1 MFWGSPLTCG
11 NPGSIEE
18 RQVTDMKRWL
28 IAIFTA
34 LCAWN
39 AMAFITPT
47 PAYALGY
54 RVSSYWCGNSNYR
67 MAYMHMGSSF
77 YVDLHSAYIAN
88 QWTDD
93 TGDNTVYVTNIVI
106 VNENGRNR
114 TYATRVL
121 VEISEDGP
129 AFYEQRDGQWT
140 SMTGYG
146 YQQPNFNTAW
156 ILLHYFSGEAL

>member
-1 MFWGSPLTCG
+1 
-11 NPGSIEE
+11 
-18 RQVTDMKRWL
+18 MKRWL

-34 LCAWN
+34 LCAWSTMTTI
-39 AMAFITPT
+39 APT

-54 RVSSYWCGNSNYR
+54 RVSSYWCGNSNYP

-93 TGDNTVYVTNIVI
+93 TGDNTVYVANIIV
-106 VNENGRNR
+106 VNENGGNR

-129 AFYEQRDGQWT
+129 AFYGKR
-140 SMTGYG
+140 
-146 YQQPNFNTAW
+146 P
-156 ILLHYFSGEAL
+156 II

>member
-1 MFWGSPLTCG
+1 
-11 NPGSIEE
+11 
-18 RQVTDMKRWL
+18 
-28 IAIFTA
+28 
-34 LCAWN
+34 
-39 AMAFITPT
+39 
-47 PAYALGY
+47 
-54 RVSSYWCGNSNYR
+54 
-67 MAYMHMGSSF
+67 MGSSF